1 MLGSFGIAFGGGLEG
16 GIGGALA
23 GGGVVGSL
31 GPIAAALE
39 VGSMILGG
47 GAFAGST
54 FGNSIPCFAINSNCA
69 RLLAYPGNPAVSSG
83 GAGFLATALA
93 PSLAKELPLPSS
105 ALTWPWTFET
115 AMSYSWTSTATSF
128 DLRYRFVFLS
138 VSSTDR
144 MN

>member
-1 MLGSFGIAFGGGLEG
+1 MGAPVKEAFGGGLVGGFGKDAVFGGSAGGLASAFGGVVLGSFGIAFGGGLEG

-54 FGNSIPCFAINSNCA
+54 FGNSIPCFFMTSNCA
-69 RLLAYPGNPAVSSG
+69 RLLA
-83 GAGFLATALA
+83 
-93 PSLAKELPLPSS
+93 
-105 ALTWPWTFET
+105 
-115 AMSYSWTSTATSF
+115 
-128 DLRYRFVFLS
+128 
-138 VSSTDR
+138 
-144 MN
+144 